1 MLLSFY
7 YAIKL
12 TLAKSLQTLLAPLQ
26 ANRKQKR
33 LQEFKDPPICA
44 LAKRLQK
51 RLRTSVADTNDI
63 NLIKY

>member
-26 ANRKQKR
+26 ANQKQKR
-33 LQEFKDPPICA
+33 LQEFKDILICA
-44 LAKRLQK
+44 
-51 RLRTSVADTNDI
+51 
-63 NLIKY
+63 